1 MKTTFSPSPPQRC
14 HQIVHLK
21 LATAVVDT
29 SVQGGMDTASRPV
42 MLRQD
47 TMRVELRID
56 RTMENYALLIIKGSR
71 WG

>member
-1 MKTTFSPSPPQRC
+1 
-14 HQIVHLK
+14 
-21 LATAVVDT
+21 
-29 SVQGGMDTASRPV
+29 MDTASRPV